1 METLRFAKI
10 LEVDNHQ
17 VLIVKEYDDE
27 DDAYKVNQT
36 TEKEGVRI
44 TMAFGFTDKHS
55 CDDCF
60 SKYSDENARKF
71 LESLTSLFEEA

>member
-1 METLRFAKI
+1 MEIFRFAKI

-17 VLIVKEYDDE
+17 ILVVKEYDGE
-27 DDAYKVNQT
+27 ENSYKVNQT
-36 TEKEGVRI
+36 TEKNGMRI
-44 TMAFGFTDKHS
+44 TMAFGFTDKNA

-71 LESLTSLFEEA
+71 LENLTSLLEEV